1 MVHKIYED
9 HASELTSRVAISRT
23 CLLPPWVPTVLFAP
37 MNGRFKTTDAFFH
50 LYKILMARSLID
62 VFLH

>member
-9 HASELTSRVAISRT
+9 HASELTSRVAMSRT
-23 CLLPPWVPTVLFAP
+23 CLLPPWGPTILFAA

-50 LYKILMARSLID
+50 LNKILMARSLID